1 MQNNFKVAGIIQA
14 RMGSSRFPGKTL
26 AKIKGLSCLNF
37 LFERIKKSELDNI
50 IVVTS
55 DQPID
60 RQIIDLCD
68 DIGINHFTGSEQNV
82 FSRISQAL
90 HKIDCDYFLRITGDD
105 ILLDSEVINYFIEQ
119 INNFLF
125 YPKIVDFHF
134 HGLEP
139 ERMGMGP
146 LLASHGVL
154 KRAGMSLEQM
164 DLVEIN
170 EAFAAQ
176 VIAVERAFK
185 DKKLAARFGLDE
197 VIGEIP
203 KEKLNVNGGAIA
215 LGHPVGSTGSRL
227 VVTLA
232 HELKKRKQKYGL
244 ASLCIGGGQGGAIII
259 ENLSK

>member
-119 INNFLF
+119 INLHSPDFISSFESKTYPNGLVMSGFKKNIFISAYRNSLSSYYKEHVIPFFIDNKVLFNYLSLHAPKDFLGF
-125 YPKIVDFHF
+125 GINLAIDHPVD
-134 HGLEP
+134 LTK
-139 ERMGMGP
+139 
-146 LLASHGVL
+146 V
-154 KRAGMSLEQM
+154 
-164 DLVEIN
+164 DLVFGNDLLNQSAKSIISKIISNSHLREM
-170 EAFAAQ
+170 FADG
-176 VIAVERAFK
+176 AV
-185 DKKLAARFGLDE
+185 
-197 VIGEIP
+197 
-203 KEKLNVNGGAIA
+203 
-215 LGHPVGSTGSRL
+215 
-227 VVTLA
+227 
-232 HELKKRKQKYGL
+232 Y
-244 ASLCIGGGQGGAIII
+244 
-259 ENLSK
+259 